1 MKMKRLLGGFLAL
14 AMTLPLALTGCQ
26 KEADDLTDNSS
37 IRRNVVL
44 NMYILTEKETD
55 PEQAEAVELALN
67 EILLPDYRTVV
78 KLNYIT
84 SDGAEEAEYWNA
96 IDTAEEEALAYI
108 EQLEAEAEAKKQ
120 AEKEANKNKNK
131 QEKTETA
138 EEELSAE
145 ELEELVEDEYDRL
158 VNMIY
163 GKADTDPDPEVD
175 NSVKPGIVLDN
186 PQLDIFVV
194 TNPEKY
200 RELIDAKRL
209 APLDLYFSTTAKVL
223 NSYIYPTFFEGA
235 KLGGT
240 TTYGIPTNKAIG
252 QYEYLVFNKELLDK
266 YGYSAENMTTLDD
279 LAPYLATIKAR
290 EPGVAPLALSE
301 GVAPQFFDYLGE
313 DGNAIGTY
321 YDPAGHTVFLK
332 SAYDPRVTVVK
343 DHFAKVREYRLAGYI
358 PEIYTEGTP
367 FAVDIRKGYS
377 YSPAQWSKED
387 GVEYATSIYKMPIA
401 ENENTLN
408 SVFVVSAASR
418 NPDRA
423 AEIITLFSTVPELAN
438 MLQYGIEEVNY
449 YEINEDGKNK
459 VKLPDS
465 KAGAGYYM
473 NNDYTGNHYIK
484 MDLVGTE
491 SHLEDYKDQNND
503 SIYSL
508 AYAYQPTL
516 WLRKEVLVAQANEIS
531 QMYFKGLCRGDYDVN
546 TVFAEINAKLATI
559 TNVDEADILKW
570 LESNPDRM
578 SKYNAEIKA
587 ATLLKD
593 EAAAA
598 VETAKASLATVTE
611 NAKNFSTLK
620 KDADNKNRDY
630 EDAERAVTKAK
641 DAYNKADSGKEELKK
656 AYDEAKAASAEAK
669 KAAQEATK
677 LYENLITATNR
688 AVAEAKDGAKKA
700 AKNAESILIY
710 ATDTLPS
717 ETAKYSEE
725 AQKLADEV
733 EQTAAKILGK
743 SEEAEEVV
751 EETVEEELSD
761 GAAARQEE
769 EIVTVNAF
777 DEIVK
782 YLDDDYYNNF
792 FGARENSDKYSA
804 AAEYF
809 DITNK
814 HVIESNEKVD
824 QNKMITGDGK
834 DVSVDIPVVTIDG
847 TIIS

>member
-26 KEADDLTDNSS
+26 KEADDLESNTS

-44 NMYILTEKETD
+44 NMYILTDKETN

-84 SDGAEEAEYWNA
+84 SDGADEAEYWNA
-96 IDTAEEEALAYI
+96 IDKTEEEALAYI

-131 QEKTETA
+131 NEKKEE

-145 ELEELVEDEYDRL
+145 ELEELEEDEYDRL

-175 NSVKPGIVLDN
+175 NSVKPGIVLEN

-194 TNPEKY
+194 NNPEKY

-209 APLDLYFSTTAKVL
+209 APLDTYFATTAKVL
-223 NSYIYPTFFEGA
+223 KSYMYPTFLDGA
-235 KLGGT
+235 KLGGIS
-240 TTYGIPTNKAIG
+240 TYGIPTNKAIG
-252 QYEYLVFNKELLDK
+252 QYEYLVFNKALLDK

-279 LAPYLATIKAR
+279 LAPYLATIRAN
-290 EPGVAPLALSE
+290 EPGVVPLALSE
-301 GVAPQFFDYLGE
+301 GGVAPQFFDYLGE

-321 YDPAGHTVFLK
+321 YDAAGHTVFLK
-332 SAYDPRVTVVK
+332 SAYDPKVTVVS
-343 DHFAKVREYRLAGYI
+343 DHFKKVREYRLAGYI
-358 PEIYTEGTP
+358 PATYTEGTP
-367 FAVDIRKGYS
+367 FAVDIRKGYA
-377 YSPAQWSKED
+377 YSPAQWSED
-387 GVEYATSIYKMPIA
+387 EDTEYACSIYKMPIA
-401 ENENTLN
+401 ENENTLD

-438 MLQYGIEEVNY
+438 MLQYGVEEVNY
-449 YEINEDGKNK
+449 YAINEDGETK

-484 MDLVGTE
+484 MNIAGTDN
-491 SHLEDYKDQNND
+491 HLDDYKQQNND
-503 SIYSL
+503 SVYSL

-531 QMYFKGLCRGDYDVN
+531 QQYFAGLCRGEYDVD

-559 TNVDEADILKW
+559 TNVDEADILAW
-570 LESNPDRM
+570 LEDNPGRM
-578 SKYNAEIKA
+578 SKYTAEIKA
-587 ATLLKD
+587 ATLLAD
-593 EAAAA
+593 EAAEA
-598 VETAKASLATVTE
+598 VEIANKSLDTVNE
-611 NAKNFSTLK
+611 NAKNFSTAK
-620 KDADNKNRDY
+620 KDADKANEAY
-630 EDAERAVTKAK
+630 TDAENAVTKAK
-641 DAYNKADSGKEELKK
+641 DAYNKADSGKDELKK
-656 AYDEAKAASAEAK
+656 AYDEAKKASAEAK
-669 KAAQEATK
+669 KAAQTATK
-677 LYENLITATNR
+677 IYEDLISSTQR
-688 AVAEAKDGAKKA
+688 AVDEAKSAAKKA
-700 AKNAESILIY
+700 ASNAEDIVIY
-710 ATDTLPS
+710 ATDKLPAEAAS
-717 ETAKYSEE
+717 NAEKAAEIAEDVEKAAAKVLGKETA
-725 AQKLADEV
+725 
-733 EQTAAKILGK
+733 
-743 SEEAEEVV
+743 
-751 EETVEEELSD
+751 EETVEETEEEELTA
-761 GAAARQEE
+761 GEIARQEE
-769 EIVTVNAF
+769 GTAAGNAF

-792 FGARENSDKYSA
+792 FSSRESTENYVAST
-804 AAEYF
+804 EYF
-809 DITNK
+809 DINNK
-814 HVIESNEKVD
+814 HVIEKNETVD
-824 QNKMITGDGK
+824 QNKMVSGDTEN
-834 DVSVDIPVVTIDG
+834 VTVDIPLVSIDG
-847 TIIS
+847 TIIN